1 MFFLENNI
9 LSVTKQLNMQNGSVF
24 LEQCLILHAQSIS
37 GCGFTTCDIDAAI
50 TAALLTVHNNERV
63 NTPQTAPKQKASKI
77 QRPTTSKGATA
88 EA

>member
-1 MFFLENNI
+1 MRVFRAI
-9 LSVTKQLNMQNGSVF
+9 LDIACPIK
-24 LEQCLILHAQSIS
+24 

-88 EA
+88 EAWNSFTERWQVYQQ